1 MEKSD
6 IALLGESVSRLIAQL
21 IDDVTSADI
30 QQLAQMMLL
39 TLEGSNGVGH

>member
-6 IALLGESVSRLIAQL
+6 IALLGESVLRQIAQL

-39 TLEGSNGVGH
+39 TLEG